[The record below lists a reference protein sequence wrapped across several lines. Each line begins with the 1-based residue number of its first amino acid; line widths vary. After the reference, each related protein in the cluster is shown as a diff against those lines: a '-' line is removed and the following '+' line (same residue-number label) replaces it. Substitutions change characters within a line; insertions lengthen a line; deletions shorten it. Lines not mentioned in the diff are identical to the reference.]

1 MPNRCMIG
9 AVSSLDG
16 VRVMLRFSTYA
27 YEIRLL
33 LALSFAKLSNFSCF
47 RPKFYSLKEWGV

>member
-33 LALSFAKLSNFSCF
+33 LALSFAKLSNFRASAQSF
-47 RPKFYSLKEWGV
+47 TR